1 MAEVK
6 LKAASCILRA
16 PVLADCE
23 SLARHGNDR
32 DVWRNLRD
40 RFPHPYAADDA
51 RAWTRSVAD
60 QDPRTSFVIDVD
72 GAACGSIGLRL
83 GTDIER
89 VSAEVGYWLGRAFW
103 GRGIATSAVEAVCSY
118 AFDEL
123 GLRRVFATP
132 ITWNPASFRVLEKAG
147 FEREGI
153 MRNASFKDGT
163 LTDMALFA
171 KIR

>member
-1 MAEVK
+1 MAEVV
-6 LKAASCILRA
+6 LKATGCLLRA
-16 PVLADCE
+16 PVLADCR

-40 RFPHPYAADDA
+40 VFPYPYAADDA
-51 RAWTRSVAD
+51 RAWTTRVAE

-72 GAACGSIGLRL
+72 GEACGSIGLRL

-89 VSAEVGYWLGRAFW
+89 VSAEIGYWLGRGYW
-103 GRGIATSAVEAVCSY
+103 GRGIATSAVFAVCSY
-118 AFDEL
+118 AFDDL

-147 FEREGI
+147 FEREGT
-153 MRNASFKDGT
+153 MRNASFKDGL